1 MDLPK
6 FMPSTFKKEFNSWY
20 NANQQSTYELCI
32 YVQDKLNKDNIWMEN
47 LYNTVKGDSDNYG
60 NYAGLN
66 NWSHTFTDIQLNNFI
81 NRCSQVKLN
90 KYILYIMVKKIRNPE
105 TGRMVNVNG
114 KIGQRVLSQYG
125 GGKPLSSRSRDR
137 ENQQRAARE
146 LKQKKAQKGTEDS
159 SQE

>member
-32 YVQDKLNKDNIWMEN
+32 YVQHKLNKDNIWMEN

-81 NRCSQVKLN
+81 NRCS
-90 KYILYIMVKKIRNPE
+90 
-105 TGRMVNVNG
+105 
-114 KIGQRVLSQYG
+114 
-125 GGKPLSSRSRDR
+125 
-137 ENQQRAARE
+137 
-146 LKQKKAQKGTEDS
+146 
-159 SQE
+159 